1 MEANEPE
8 NRRTVP
14 VLCHILKLMPD
25 EPVSVYDGRTVG
37 RPPRSMHDER
47 DEADFLRSAAE
58 TRGVRIIHD
67 WSGGQSI
74 VSTIVTAISDLT
86 GESTIEPVHDRVDP
100 DALEALFRPIS
111 ADRRRDRG
119 QVTFPLAG
127 YDVTVDANGL
137 ILIEEH

>member
-1 MEANEPE
+1 VARPDGEAE
-8 NRRTVP
+8 
-14 VLCHILKLMPD
+14 
-25 EPVSVYDGRTVG
+25 GFG
-37 RPPRSMHDER
+37 PRE
-47 DEADFLRSAAE
+47 F
-58 TRGVRIIHD
+58 V
-67 WSGGQSI
+67 
-74 VSTIVTAISDLT
+74 
-86 GESTIEPVHDRVDP
+86 DRVDP